1 MSGSNMRVSIEV
13 TADNRQAVAAI
24 AGVKQEVEKLA
35 PAGAAAGQAAGAGIK
50 QVGDA
55 AGNAAPALVRMGSGL
70 RDTEAA
76 ARGAGQAV
84 AITGNQMR
92 QLAPQIND
100 IATQLAL
107 GQSPFMILAAQGGQI
122 TQVFGGVRNTLA
134 ALASFLGPAGIAGIL
149 GVTVGGSIFLGL
161 ERDARALNDLSQRLR
176 ATRSDAAG
184 LAREVDQA
192 AQNVSQSSGVG
203 RSDAREAGRII
214 AGQRNFSGDR
224 AEIEGLI
231 RLSADLARV
240 MGVDVTQAADQF
252 VAKAIRDP
260 AAAAREA
267 AAGGL
272 LGFNDALRRQV
283 ELLAAS
289 GDRAGAARLT
299 LDQFG
304 RSAAGA
310 AQDLT
315 PLQDL
320 WERVSNAMSRAADAA
335 TNLANRTIERIQSSG
350 PPAGQG
356 PVADEARAAWRL
368 RNAQTAYD
376 DQVASIVPR
385 NASPARQAEAMRLA
399 EQDVRVAEL
408 RRELD
413 AARAEAAT
421 ARARRD
427 QSFSAGLAGAE
438 VAPEVGRITATSNT
452 REVREAIAAQ
462 ARLQGVPEALALAIA
477 QRENGFSFL
486 GRNGEV
492 ARSPAGA
499 IGTMQL
505 MPRTAAGL
513 GVDPSNPQENILGGV
528 KYIRQI
534 LDMPEFNRDP
544 SLVGA
549 AYNAGPGRVSAFL
562 RGEGRPLAAETLR
575 YAAAMPG
582 GGRLAEAGQA
592 VTAADQA
599 SQGFDGNADQRRLLN
614 QRIATARNGIAAL
627 DPDSEEAKR
636 YLDLITQLQSQLAN
650 LDTPI
655 ERSARAL
662 RDQSAAFSQ
671 NAGAARDLAQAQIQ
685 AQNAARDR
693 GLSGGQAD
701 TYVAQEMQAAR
712 GRLADRFR
720 QDVNERTQAIEVQRA
735 GLGVA
740 EQGAAA
746 VERETIA
753 QQARNIALRTS
764 IQGTSDYA
772 EQVRTLI
779 PLLTVAASTPRISS
793 LLVEQAQQRDR
804 LALDNE
810 LIGASATERAQRTAG
825 LRARERLGAGA
836 DTPEGQSA
844 ITGARALAAN
854 QVELERTQAAYN
866 EFGRVGEQAVDRIG
880 QAITSGTLSLKDMGR
895 IGLSVASELTQAF
908 FRLAVIN
915 PLKNLAG
922 GNAPTLGD
930 VGGVLSRLLGG
941 GNAAAQSAAAAAQ
954 TQALPSVAQIAT
966 PGFFNFFHGGG
977 IVGGTPT
984 FTRPV
989 NDNLFIG
996 APRFHDGG
1004 ILAPDEVPAILQRG
1018 EGVFTAEQMAALG
1031 RGDHL
1036 GGSAAGG
1043 GNTINFH
1050 MPVNFSGDSGSKA
1063 DQQAL
1068 LGQMRA
1074 QMLSVIAEAMPD
1086 IARSSHQYTMGEI
1099 SRGGNAARVVGRR

>member
-203 RSDAREAGRII
+203 RGDAREAGRII

-299 LDQFG
+299 LDQYG
-304 RSAAGA
+304 RAAAGA

-315 PLQDL
+315 DLQEL
-320 WERVSNAMSRAADAA
+320 WQRVSNAMSAAADAA
-335 TNLANRTIERIQSSG
+335 SRLGNFVARNLPGGGATSTISPGTRSENSLASAEDQLRRFDAETARYRDRTTPTMVTGFGYGSVE
-350 PPAGQG
+350 
-356 PVADEARAAWRL
+356 
-368 RNAQTAYD
+368 
-376 DQVASIVPR
+376 
-385 NASPARQAEAMRLA
+385 
-399 EQDVRVAEL
+399 EL
-408 RRELD
+408 RRPLVEMVELM
-413 AARAEAAT
+413 RAD
-421 ARARRD
+421 RNRLV
-427 QSFSAGLAGAE
+427 SPGLRGQE
-438 VAPEVGRITATSNT
+438 RSPELERITATSNT
-452 REVREAIAAQ
+452 REVREAVAAE
-462 ARLQGVPEALALAIA
+462 ARRQGVPEALALAVA

-492 ARSPAGA
+492 ARSPVGA
-499 IGTMQL
+499 LGTMQL

-513 GVDPSNPQENILGGV
+513 GVDPTNPQENILGGV
-528 KYIRQI
+528 KYLRQL
-534 LDMPEFNRDP
+534 LDMPAFQRDP
-544 SLVGA
+544 TLVGG
-549 AYNAGPGRVSAFL
+549 AYNAGPGRISAFL
-562 RGEGRPLAAETLR
+562 RGEGPPLAAETLR

-582 GGRLAEAGQA
+582 GGRLADAGRA
-592 VTAADQA
+592 VVSADQA
-599 SQGFDGNADQRRLLN
+599 SQGSDANDYQRRLLN
-614 QRIATARNGIAAL
+614 RRITTLREGMAAL

-753 QQARNIALRTS
+753 QQARNIALRNS

>member
-149 GVTVGGSIFLGL
+149 GFTVGGSIILGL
-161 ERDARALNDLSQRLR
+161 ERDSRALNDLSQRLR

-289 GDRAGAARLT
+289 GQRGQAARLV
-299 LDQFG
+299 LDQYR
-304 RSAAGA
+304 RSAGGA
-310 AQDLT
+310 ADELT
-315 PLQDL
+315 TL
-320 WERVSNAMSRAADAA
+320 ERWWRAVANGANQAADAA
-335 TNLANRTIERIQSSG
+335 ERYATAMGRGVAAASNAVAPTLQIGRNAPNAPELPQEQWDFARRLSARESSNRPDALNARGYAGLYQFGAERLAQLRLYQPAEGENLAANNWI
-350 PPAGQG
+350 
-356 PVADEARAAWRL
+356 
-368 RNAQTAYD
+368 
-376 DQVASIVPR
+376 
-385 NASPARQAEAMRLA
+385 
-399 EQDVRVAEL
+399 
-408 RRELD
+408 
-413 AARAEAAT
+413 
-421 ARARRD
+421 
-427 QSFSAGLAGAE
+427 
-438 VAPEVGRITATSNT
+438 GR
-452 REVREAIAAQ
+452 
-462 ARLQGVPEALALAIA
+462 
-477 QRENGFSFL
+477 F
-486 GRNGEV
+486 
-492 ARSPAGA
+492 
-499 IGTMQL
+499 
-505 MPRTAAGL
+505 
-513 GVDPSNPQENILGGV
+513 
-528 KYIRQI
+528 QI
-534 LDMPEFNRDP
+534 P
-544 SLVGA
+544 
-549 AYNAGPGRVSAFL
+549 
-562 RGEGRPLAAETLR
+562 
-575 YAAAMPG
+575 
-582 GGRLAEAGQA
+582 
-592 VTAADQA
+592 
-599 SQGFDGNADQRRLLN
+599 GFDGVRNIGDFRGNERAQDAALARHLADIDRTIASLPGAAGFNQDGLRAVAHLGGERGLRRFVSGTGDPADGNGTRLSTYYREFSGGDAPRGGSGEVYGPPMPASLEQRANALMRGRDTNVDRAAMLGEQEATLQGRLNQLDPNSTEAERYREALRGIRTELAAMDDPLTRATRQLGDQFERMGALTGAARDLANAEIQARNAARTEGLN
-614 QRIATARNGIAAL
+614 EEQTQQRIATAR
-627 DPDSEEAKR
+627 
-636 YLDLITQLQSQLAN
+636 
-650 LDTPI
+650 
-655 ERSARAL
+655 
-662 RDQSAAFSQ
+662 
-671 NAGAARDLAQAQIQ
+671 AQAQ
-685 AQNAARDR
+685 A
-693 GLSGGQAD
+693 
-701 TYVAQEMQAAR
+701 E
-712 GRLADRFR
+712 LADAFNQSMRTRDAEVESQRR
-720 QDVNERTQAIEVQRA
+720 QI
-735 GLGVA
+735 VA
-740 EQGAAA
+740 SRDGAAA
-746 VERETIA
+746 VEREAIA
-753 QQARNIALRTS
+753 FRARTEAMRTAPEGTPTFNTRVQQIT
-764 IQGTSDYA
+764 
-772 EQVRTLI
+772 
-779 PLLTVAASTPRISS
+779 ASETERLSNPRISS
-793 LLVEQAQQRDR
+793 VLVEQAQTRDR
-804 LALDNE
+804 QELE
-810 LIGASATERAQRTAG
+810 QRLIGASATTRAQETA
-825 LRARERLGAGA
+825 AFRERQRLGAGA

-1050 MPVNFSGDSGSKA
+1050 MPVSFAGDSGSKA

-1086 IARSSHQYTMGEI
+1086 IARTSHQYTMGEI